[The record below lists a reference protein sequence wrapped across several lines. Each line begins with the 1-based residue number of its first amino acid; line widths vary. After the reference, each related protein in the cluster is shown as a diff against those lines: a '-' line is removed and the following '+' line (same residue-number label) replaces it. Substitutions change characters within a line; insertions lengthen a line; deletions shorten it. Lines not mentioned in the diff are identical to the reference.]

1 MSEEIDREYPSHY
14 ETEVVLKDGS
24 SMLLRP
30 IRPDDVEP
38 WLAFVTRISP
48 RTKYLRFHSLPKLG
62 REDAV
67 RFCTLDYIN
76 AFAFVALVRSEK
88 EEKIVAIGRYYRL
101 PRSHAAEVAF
111 AIEDAY
117 QGKGI
122 GTKLMEWLAKVA
134 RGHGIRTFEA
144 EVLAENREMMSL
156 LRGYGFHIATELESG
171 VIHVKF
177 PISRTRKVARKEEER
192 EHISTLTSLRSL
204 LSPRSVA
211 VIGASR
217 KANTIGQVLLQC
229 IMENGFTGVVY
240 PINPN
245 ADSVMSVKAYPSVLD
260 VPGHVDL
267 ALIAVPAPLVAQ
279 VADEC
284 GRKGVRALAVISD
297 GFRERGPEGA
307 ARERVL
313 REITLGHG
321 MRLLGPNCMGV
332 INTNPGIRLNATFSR
347 VYPPAGNVAFLS
359 QSGGL
364 GIAILEYAKG
374 IHMGISTFVSV
385 GNRADISANDMLH
398 YWEQDPATKV
408 ILLYLE
414 SFGNPRKFVP
424 IARRLSSA
432 KPIVAV
438 KGGRTQAGSRAA
450 SSHTGALA
458 TPEIA
463 SDALFR
469 QAGIIRVNTLEELF
483 DVATLLANQPLPK
496 GNRVAIVT
504 NGGGPGILA
513 ADACEHHG
521 LALPDFSPETA
532 TRLKSAIEREITV
545 RNPLD
550 MTAAASEKE
559 FADTLKVL
567 ANDAGID
574 AVLTIFVPP
583 TVTDPTGIE
592 EAIKRVSLLFQRRKK
607 PLLSCFIGQRGVGRM
622 LGQKNKFVPS
632 YLFPEDAVSAL
643 AKVAQYREWLRK
655 PKGKTPRIQGIRRA
669 RAQKII
675 DSAMI
680 RSSQRPIWLP
690 IGEIHDL
697 LDCYGIRCAETVAAR
712 TKEEA
717 VASAGRIGFPLA
729 LKLDSA
735 TITHKTDVGG
745 VMLDLH
751 SEEEVERAFN
761 RIAEKLIEMGRRD
774 EMRGVILQ
782 RMVTGGLETIVGV
795 TQDPSFGALIM
806 FGLGGIYAELMKDVA
821 VRLHP
826 LTDVDARELVGSIK
840 MAKVFEGFRGAP
852 PSDLAAVEDLLL
864 RLSALV
870 GDIPQVAELD
880 FNPVKVLPKGEGYWV
895 VDARIMLK

>member
-1 MSEEIDREYPSHY
+1 MSEEIDREYPSQY

-24 SMLLRP
+24 SMSLRP
-30 IRPDDVEP
+30 IRSDDIEP
-38 WLAFVTRISP
+38 WLAFVSRISP

-67 RFCTLDYIN
+67 RFCTVDYNN
-76 AFAFVALVRSEK
+76 AFAFVALVRSGK

-101 PRSHAAEVAF
+101 PRRHAAEVAF

-134 RGHGIRTFEA
+134 RDHGIRIFEA
-144 EVLAENREMMSL
+144 DVLAENREMMSVF
-156 LRGYGFHIATELESG
+156 RDYGFHITTELEAG
-171 VIHVKF
+171 VFHVKF
-177 PISRTRKVARKEEER
+177 PISPTRKVAKKEAER
-192 EHISTLTSLRSL
+192 EHTSTLSSLRSL
-204 LSPRSVA
+204 LSPQSVA

-217 KANTIGQVLLQC
+217 KPNTVGHVLLQC
-229 IMENGFTGVVY
+229 IMQNGFSGVVY

-245 ADSVMSVKAYPSVLD
+245 ADSVMPVKAYPSVLD
-260 VPGHVDL
+260 VPGPVDL
-267 ALIAVPAPLVAQ
+267 ALIAVPAPLVAR

-284 GRKGVRALAVISD
+284 GRKGVRALVVISD
-297 GFRERGPEGA
+297 GFRERGSEGA
-307 ARERVL
+307 AREREL

-332 INTNPGIRLNATFSR
+332 INTNPGVNLNATFSQA
-347 VYPPAGNVAFLS
+347 YPPAGNVAFLS
-359 QSGGL
+359 QGGGL
-364 GIAILEYAKG
+364 GIAILEYARG
-374 IHMGISTFVSV
+374 IRMGISSFVSV

-398 YWEQDPATKV
+398 YWEQDPATRV

-414 SFGNPRKFVP
+414 SFGNPRRFVP
-424 IARRLSSA
+424 MARRLSSA

-458 TPEIA
+458 EIA

-521 LALPDFSPETA
+521 LALPDFSSETA
-532 TRLKSAIEREITV
+532 TRLKSAIGRGIKL
-545 RNPLD
+545 RNPLN
-550 MTAAASEKE
+550 MTAAVSEKE

-574 AVLTIFVPP
+574 AVLTLFVPP
-583 TVTDPTGIE
+583 IVSDPTGIE
-592 EAIKRVSLLFQRRKK
+592 EVIKRLSPLFQRRKK
-607 PLLSCFIGQRGVGRM
+607 PLLSCFIGQHGVGKM
-622 LGQKNKFVPS
+622 LGEKGRFVPS

-643 AKVAQYREWLRK
+643 AKAAQYREWLRK
-655 PKGKTPRIQGIRRA
+655 PKGKTPRIQGIRGARA
-669 RAQKII
+669 RKIVE
-675 DSAMI
+675 SAMTK
-680 RSSQRPIWLP
+680 SSERPIWLP
-690 IGEIHDL
+690 MDKIHDL
-697 LDCYGIRCAETVAAR
+697 LDCYGIRCAEMAAAR

-717 VASAGRIGFPLA
+717 MASAGRIGFPLA
-729 LKLDSA
+729 LKLDTV
-735 TITHKTDVGG
+735 TITHKADVHG
-745 VMLDLH
+745 VMLNLY

-761 RIAEKLIEMGRRD
+761 RIAARLMETGRRD
-774 EMRGVILQ
+774 EMKGLILQ
-782 RMVTGGLETIVGV
+782 RMVTGGVETIVGL
-795 TQDPSFGALIM
+795 TQDPSFGALIT
-806 FGLGGIYAELMKDVA
+806 FGLGGMYAELMKDVA

-826 LTDVDARELVGSIK
+826 LTDVDARELVGSVK
-840 MAKVFEGFRGAP
+840 MAKVFEGFRGEP
-852 PSDLAAVEDLLL
+852 PSDLGALEDLLL

-880 FNPVKVLPKGEGYWV
+880 LNPVKVLPRGEGYWV
-895 VDARIMLK
+895 VDARIMMK